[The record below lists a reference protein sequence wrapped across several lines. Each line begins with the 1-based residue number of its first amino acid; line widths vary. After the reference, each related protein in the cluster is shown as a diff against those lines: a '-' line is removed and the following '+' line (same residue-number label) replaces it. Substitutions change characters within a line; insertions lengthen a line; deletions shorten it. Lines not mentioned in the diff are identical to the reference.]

1 MLNSPNHARQSQY
14 KIYGNKL
21 NTPIRFA
28 KRNYY
33 DERFDLAKNNL
44 KET

>member
-1 MLNSPNHARQSQY
+1 MLDNHSI
-14 KIYGNKL
+14 KFIV
-21 NTPIRFA
+21 IRIA